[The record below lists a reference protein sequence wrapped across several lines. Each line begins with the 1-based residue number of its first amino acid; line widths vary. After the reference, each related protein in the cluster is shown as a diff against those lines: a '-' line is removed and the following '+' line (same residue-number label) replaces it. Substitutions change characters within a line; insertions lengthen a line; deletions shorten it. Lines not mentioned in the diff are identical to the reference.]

1 MKFLTLEFELP
12 LFSFLFLLILNI
24 VFFTKKKI
32 PLIENKI
39 YGCIL
44 FFSLVESIL
53 DTILHINGAMNN
65 YDVIMNKYYEFAN
78 IMNKFV
84 VEMFIIVFSCLLT
97 YILIISFE
105 KYREKS
111 KKLILV
117 FCLVDFLTFLVLLF
131 TNIKVIKIGSVTNV
145 SGSTIIFGYSVVA
158 ILLFLS
164 LIVSI
169 LSLKKFDKRYL
180 PIFCMLVLLIG
191 AYILTILFPG
201 IIIYDLILALLCY
214 IMYFTIE
221 NPDLKMV
228 NELLRN
234 KELVE
239 KGMEDK
245 SRFLFEVTGDIK
257 KPTKNIISLSNNYNK
272 FNEEEKEKA
281 IKIIKSNAN
290 SILFKLNKELD
301 ISSLDAS
308 KIKVFNNEYDVYILF
323 KSIQEITEN
332 LIKSKNVDL
341 KFYVDKNLPTK
352 LYGDEVRLKQIIMS
366 VLSNSVQNTNKG
378 FISVDVSAIVRYD
391 VARLIIKIED
401 SGCGMSIDKI
411 NTILDDNRDLTK
423 EETQKLDKLDMD
435 LVATIKSLKLLG
447 GSFNVRSEENKG
459 STFTIVIDQKC
470 NTKQET
476 KLMKSAMKYSS
487 DVFGKKRI
495 LIVDDDKE
503 ELFKISNI
511 LSKYNVD
518 INTTL
523 SGKDCILRVQA
534 GEIYNL
540 IIIDDELKNESA
552 LGTLEELTKIKNFN
566 SKVIVLLSKDKEH
579 LKKYYIKDGF
589 TDVILKEN
597 LTDELKEKTELNL

>member
-1 MKFLTLEFELP
+1 MNLILP
-12 LFSFLFLLILNI
+12 TYSIFLLIILNF
-24 VFFTKKKI
+24 VFFTKKRLRSDETK
-32 PLIENKI
+32 
-39 YGCIL
+39 
-44 FFSLVESIL
+44 
-53 DTILHINGAMNN
+53 
-65 YDVIMNKYYEFAN
+65 
-78 IMNKFV
+78 
-84 VEMFIIVFSCLLT
+84 T
-97 YILIISFE
+97 YSILIILSTFNIIFNTIGISLGYFDGVSDFLYALNHFDLPLYFWWSSMMYVYLLYVYMNTSQ
-105 KYREKS
+105 KRKS
-111 KKLILV
+111 YFKIKKIILIL
-117 FCLVDFLTFLVLLF
+117 
-131 TNIKVIKIGSVTNV
+131 NIFIT
-145 SGSTIIFGYSVVA
+145 
-158 ILLFLS
+158 
-164 LIVSI
+164 
-169 LSLKKFDKRYL
+169 
-180 PIFCMLVLLIG
+180 
-191 AYILTILFPG
+191 ILTIFLPFEIVITKKAGYAIGPCVNLVYLVSGIYLVLSFITSILLIIKKQFRKIIPLFSLIILGMIAAIIQKNVPSL
-201 IIIYDLILALLCY
+201 IIIPSVAVLVEF

-257 KPTKNIISLSNNYNK
+257 KPTENIISLSNNYNK

-308 KIKVFNNEYDVYILF
+308 KIKVFNDEYDVYILF

-352 LYGDEVRLKQIIMS
+352 LYGDEIRLKQIIMS

-411 NTILDDNRDLTK
+411 NTILDDNRALTK

-435 LVATIKSLKLLG
+435 LVATIKSVKLLG

-476 KLMKSAMKYSS
+476 ELMKSAMKYSS
-487 DVFGKKRI
+487 DIFGKKRV

-540 IIIDDELKNESA
+540 IIIDDELKNETA
-552 LGTLEELTKIKNFN
+552 LGTLEELTKIKKFN

-597 LTDELKEKTELNL
+597 LIDDIDAKMKDNL

>member
-1 MKFLTLEFELP
+1 MNLILP
-12 LFSFLFLLILNI
+12 TYSIFLLIILNF
-24 VFFTKKKI
+24 VFFTKKRLRSDETK
-32 PLIENKI
+32 
-39 YGCIL
+39 
-44 FFSLVESIL
+44 
-53 DTILHINGAMNN
+53 
-65 YDVIMNKYYEFAN
+65 
-78 IMNKFV
+78 
-84 VEMFIIVFSCLLT
+84 T
-97 YILIISFE
+97 YSILIILSTFNIIFNTIGISLGYFDGVSDFLYALNHFDLPLYFWWSSMMYVYLLYVYMNTSQ
-105 KYREKS
+105 KRKS
-111 KKLILV
+111 YFKIKKIILIL
-117 FCLVDFLTFLVLLF
+117 
-131 TNIKVIKIGSVTNV
+131 NIFIT
-145 SGSTIIFGYSVVA
+145 
-158 ILLFLS
+158 
-164 LIVSI
+164 
-169 LSLKKFDKRYL
+169 
-180 PIFCMLVLLIG
+180 
-191 AYILTILFPG
+191 ILTIFLPFEIVITKKAGYAIGPCVNLVYLVSGIYLVLSFITSILLIIKKQFRKIIPLFSLIILGMIAAIIQKNVPSL
-201 IIIYDLILALLCY
+201 IIIPSVAVLVEF

-257 KPTKNIISLSNNYNK
+257 KPTKNILLLSNNYNR

-290 SILFKLNKELD
+290 SILFKLNKVLD

-411 NTILDDNRDLTK
+411 NTILDDNRALTK

-435 LVATIKSLKLLG
+435 LVATIKSVKLLG

-476 KLMKSAMKYSS
+476 ELMKSAMKYSS
-487 DVFGKKRI
+487 DIFGKKRV

-552 LGTLEELTKIKNFN
+552 LGTLEELTKIKKFN

-579 LKKYYIKDGF
+579 LKKYYIADGF

-597 LTDELKEKTELNL
+597 LTDDIDTKMKENL

>member
-1 MKFLTLEFELP
+1 MNLILP
-12 LFSFLFLLILNI
+12 TYSIFLLIILNF
-24 VFFTKKKI
+24 VFFTKKRLRSDETK
-32 PLIENKI
+32 
-39 YGCIL
+39 
-44 FFSLVESIL
+44 
-53 DTILHINGAMNN
+53 
-65 YDVIMNKYYEFAN
+65 
-78 IMNKFV
+78 
-84 VEMFIIVFSCLLT
+84 T
-97 YILIISFE
+97 YSILIILSTFNIIFNTIGISLGYFDGVSDFLYALNHFDLPLYFWWSSMMYVYLLYVYMNTSQ
-105 KYREKS
+105 KRKS
-111 KKLILV
+111 YFKIKKIILIL
-117 FCLVDFLTFLVLLF
+117 
-131 TNIKVIKIGSVTNV
+131 NIFIT
-145 SGSTIIFGYSVVA
+145 
-158 ILLFLS
+158 
-164 LIVSI
+164 
-169 LSLKKFDKRYL
+169 
-180 PIFCMLVLLIG
+180 
-191 AYILTILFPG
+191 ILTIFLPFEIVITKKAGYAIGPCVNLVYLVSGIYLVLSFITSILLIIKKQFRKIIPLFSLIILGMIATIIQKNVPSL
-201 IIIYDLILALLCY
+201 IIIPSVAVLVEF

-257 KPTKNIISLSNNYNK
+257 KPTENIISLSNNYNK

-308 KIKVFNNEYDVYILF
+308 KIKVFNDEYDVYILF

-352 LYGDEVRLKQIIMS
+352 LYGDEIRLKQIIMS

-411 NTILDDNRDLTK
+411 NTILDDNRALTK

-435 LVATIKSLKLLG
+435 LVATIKSVKLLG

-476 KLMKSAMKYSS
+476 ELMKSAMKYSS
-487 DVFGKKRI
+487 DIFGKKRV

-540 IIIDDELKNESA
+540 IIIDDELKNETA
-552 LGTLEELTKIKNFN
+552 LGTLEELTKIKKFN

-597 LTDELKEKTELNL
+597 LTDDIDAKMKDNL